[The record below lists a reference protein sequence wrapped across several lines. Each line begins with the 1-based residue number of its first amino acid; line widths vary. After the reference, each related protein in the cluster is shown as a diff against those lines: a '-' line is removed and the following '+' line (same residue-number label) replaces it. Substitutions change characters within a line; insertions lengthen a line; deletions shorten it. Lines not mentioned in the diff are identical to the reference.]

1 MDHKKITLIL
11 SLVLFAVIAHTVS
24 AQTWPNKPGTLVSGL
39 GAGSS
44 MDLVART
51 IAPVLSE
58 MWGQPVIIEN
68 RTGAAGNI
76 AAGMVANASA
86 DSGYTLLIAQNAIA
100 ISASLYPKISYSL
113 TKDLK
118 PISQL
123 TAMPHVVVINPN
135 LPVKNLSEFIQ
146 YVKEKPNQYNFS
158 SAGIGNAD
166 HMAAEL
172 LDAKTGMAMVNVP
185 FPGGAQAMNAVIAG
199 DTQMYLPGL
208 PVSLPQIKANKV
220 RPLAVTSPKR
230 VASLPDVATVTE
242 LGYPGATT
250 VLWYGLFA
258 PANIPDSLAKKIS
271 ADVNKALNSPELQS
285 KLGGNGLDLIGSTP
299 EAFKVFVNSEIDLWA
314 QVVKTKNLR
323 PE

>member
-11 SLVLFAVIAHTVS
+11 SLVLLALSAHTVS
-24 AQTWPNKPGTLVSGL
+24 AQTWPNKPVKIVSGL

-58 MWGQPVIIEN
+58 MWGQPVVIEN

-86 DSGYTLLIAQNAIA
+86 DSGYT
-100 ISASLYPKISYSL
+100 
-113 TKDLK
+113 
-118 PISQL
+118 
-123 TAMPHVVVINPN
+123 
-135 LPVKNLSEFIQ
+135 
-146 YVKEKPNQYNFS
+146 
-158 SAGIGNAD
+158 
-166 HMAAEL
+166 
-172 LDAKTGMAMVNVP
+172 MVNVP

-258 PANIPDSLAKKIS
+258 PANIPDSLAKKIA
-271 ADVNKALNSPELQS
+271 ADVNKALNSLELQS